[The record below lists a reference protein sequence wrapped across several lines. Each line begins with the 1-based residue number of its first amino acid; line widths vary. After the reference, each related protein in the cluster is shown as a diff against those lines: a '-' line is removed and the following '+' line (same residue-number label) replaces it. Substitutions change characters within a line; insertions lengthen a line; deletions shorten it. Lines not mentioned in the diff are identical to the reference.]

1 MTERLPEYS
10 YFRADGL
17 SLAAIETAEEA
28 RVDFY
33 AQRRKLEQRFGSRC
47 IFTSNDRDTGRF
59 KIDCFAYNRND
70 KTPEGWDIDPADEQD
85 GSLAS
90 GMPKPGT
97 SDDFYLASMA
107 GLMERSAKNMRIENV
122 FGCGDMPMKELP
134 AGKYH
139 GEFVRHNS
147 LEEAGEKPVGKLR
160 DRVTMCF
167 GSNGAGK
174 SSDPIDCMKLDG
186 EWYIRVPN
194 MPGTATPRFTPP
206 DAVPVNYEKMLEADA
221 AEYNIRY
228 NPHRSGMSGPIC

>member
-1 MTERLPEYS
+1 MADRIPEYS
-10 YFRADGL
+10 FFRAEGL
-17 SLAAIETAEEA
+17 ALAAIETAEEA

-33 AQRRKLEQRFGSRC
+33 AQRKKLEQRFNSRG
-47 IFTSNDRDTGRF
+47 IFTSIDSDTGRF
-59 KIDCFAYNRND
+59 KVDFFVYNRHD
-70 KTPEGWDIDPADEQD
+70 KTPEGWDIDPADEQE

-97 SDDFYLASMA
+97 SDDFYLANMA

-122 FGCGDMPMKELP
+122 FGCNEMPRRELP

-160 DRVTMCF
+160 DRTTGCF
-167 GSNGAGK
+167 GSNGGCNMG
-174 SSDPIDCMKLDG
+174 DPIDYMQLDS

-194 MPGTATPRFTPP
+194 VPGTATPRFTPP
-206 DAVPVNYEKMLEADA
+206 DAVPVDYEKMLEADA
-221 AEYNIRY
+221 AQYNIRY